1 PSLAS
6 GFDMD
11 SWKAETAIDNPEDP
25 NAEYLQAQSCITWLI
40 EPRRPNSVKKWS
52 GSNVHTPQINN
63 KLGGV
68 LTAFAHFVYQ
78 MSNQNY
84 VLAD

>member
-11 SWKAETAIDNPEDP
+11 SWKAET
-25 NAEYLQAQSCITWLI
+25 YLQAQSCITWLI
-40 EPRRPNSVKKWS
+40 EPHCPNSVKKWS

-78 MSNQNY
+78 MT
-84 VLAD
+84 